1 MCRISTKAWGTGLK
15 TGYYYYCL
23 FVLLMENGFKAR
35 VQFASFISTIDL
47 VLVIAISQSLTV
59 LAPFSF
65 CLGISFRQILIWDSL
80 IHPYRPFRRMLV
92 WTIHSTSFSWI
103 WLLLGEVSIWISYI
117 DAWNWPATTALCFLC
132 LGHFF
137 WLWGEFVVD
146 WNWHTPPPS
155 EMLFAFSKFVEQ
167 FPEHETVGALSQPKS
182 TSKSVFSRRLWFLR
196 QFHQLH
202 LIQCLCFGRSRFPWR
217 TCFVWD
223 AVWRIRSRVLEGSTQ
238 SLNWKAAKKWTHQ
251 HKTKSIKKPWM
262 REIMRALSYFLGM
275 QTLHVLMYCAV
286 MFAVRKLCLDQ
297 WLCLRQMVGNFID
310 VWNRIC
316 IVLFS
321 MVWIWANTIRLT
333 ENDMQTT

>member
-1 MCRISTKAWGTGLK
+1 
-15 TGYYYYCL
+15 
-23 FVLLMENGFKAR
+23 MENGFKAR

-117 DAWNWPATTALCFLC
+117 DAWNWPATTALCFL
-132 LGHFF
+132 
-137 WLWGEFVVD
+137 
-146 WNWHTPPPS
+146 
-155 EMLFAFSKFVEQ
+155 
-167 FPEHETVGALSQPKS
+167 KS

-202 LIQCLCFGRSRFPWR
+202 LIQYLCFGRSRFPWR

-251 HKTKSIKKPWM
+251 HKTKSHGWE
-262 REIMRALSYFLGM
+262 RSCGALSYFLGM

-297 WLCLRQMVGNFID
+297 WLCLRQMVGNFD